1 MSPFRNQR
9 AGYPFP
15 CRGTVAGPFFVCNRF
30 SMAPQRHHIELDS
43 GQVTAFVYWELRR
56 NLRFSLTKKGPVM
69 RAPRWLPPVER
80 QKALRQ
86 FEEWV
91 RKTLGSRT
99 ALRDRYTGKGRFG
112 DGDTIEVMDHTFHLR
127 IEQRTDRKQHRARIL
142 DDGTTI
148 LLEMRADTSAEAL
161 HDARIHLL
169 SRLLAARF
177 RDTLYQ
183 RLQELNE
190 KHFRVPIK
198 DFRLRYAR
206 TRWGSCAH
214 SGNINLNT
222 RLLLAPPQVRDY
234 VMIHELA
241 HRIHPNHSQAF
252 WAEVARAMPDY
263 RTWHQ
268 WLRTHG
274 DTLDF

>member
-1 MSPFRNQR
+1 
-9 AGYPFP
+9 
-15 CRGTVAGPFFVCNRF
+15 
-30 SMAPQRHHIELDS
+30 MAPQRHLIDIASER
-43 GQVTAFVYWELRR
+43 VTAFVYWEQRR

-69 RAPRWLPPVER
+69 RAPRWLPPSER
-80 QKALRQ
+80 KKALAQ

-91 RKTLGSRT
+91 RKTLGSRA
-99 ALRDRYTGKGRFG
+99 ALRDRYTGKARYA
-112 DGDTIEVMDHTFHLR
+112 DGDTIVVMGHTFRLR
-127 IEQRTDRKQHRARIL
+127 IELRADRKQHHARIL

-148 LLEMRADTSAEAL
+148 LLELRADADSAEL
-161 HDARIHLL
+161 RDARTHLL

-177 RDTLYQ
+177 RPALYQ
-183 RLQELNE
+183 RLQQLND

-222 RLLLAPPQVRDY
+222 RLLLGPAEARDY

-241 HRIHPNHSQAF
+241 HRIHPNHSKAF

>member
-1 MSPFRNQR
+1 
-9 AGYPFP
+9 
-15 CRGTVAGPFFVCNRF
+15 
-30 SMAPQRHHIELDS
+30 MAPQHHLIKLDS
-43 GQVTAFVYWELRR
+43 EQVTAFVYWEQRR
-56 NLRFSLTKKGPVM
+56 NIRFSLTKKGPVM
-69 RAPRWLPPVER
+69 RAPRWLPPAER
-80 QKALRQ
+80 KKALRQ
-86 FEEWV
+86 FEDWV
-91 RKTLGSRT
+91 RKTLDSR
-99 ALRDRYTGKGRFG
+99 AGLRNRYTNKSRFE
-112 DGDTIEVMDHTFHLR
+112 DGDTIEVMGHTFRLR
-127 IEQRTDRKQHRARIL
+127 IEKRADLKLHRGRIL
-142 DDGTTI
+142 DDGKTI
-148 LLEMRADTSAEAL
+148 LLQIRAEASPEEQ
-161 HDARIHLL
+161 HKARTHLL

-190 KHFRVPIK
+190 KYFRVPIK

-241 HRIHPNHSQAF
+241 HRIHPNHSRAF
-252 WAEVARAMPDY
+252 WAEVERAMPDY
-263 RTWHQ
+263 RSWHN